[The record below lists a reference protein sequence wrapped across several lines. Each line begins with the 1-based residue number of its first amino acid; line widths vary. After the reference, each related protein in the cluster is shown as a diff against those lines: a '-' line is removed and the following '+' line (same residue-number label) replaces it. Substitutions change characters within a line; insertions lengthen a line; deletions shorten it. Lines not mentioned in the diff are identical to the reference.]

1 MSKKPLLQ
9 DGELVRDVNGQPQR
23 FTRRA
28 AIQHG
33 RGGLR
38 HADAPRVSVRDL
50 INLRWEDDRN
60 DVLHW
65 QQQADKAMN
74 VGDNT

>member
-1 MSKKPLLQ
+1 MSKKPLLR
-9 DGELVRDVNGQPQR
+9 DGELVRDVNGKPQR

-38 HADAPRVSVRDL
+38 HADAPRVSVRDVGSH
-50 INLRWEDDRN
+50 W
-60 DVLHW
+60 VL
-65 QQQADKAMN
+65 N
-74 VGDNT
+74 IGDNT